1 VTSGRGNAATSRRP
15 GARIVIPIVIVG
27 IAVALVAGWLSFH
40 NNGLAASSS
49 GDLGACD
56 AAAIARDVLPSIV
69 TVETS
74 TSAGAGNGSGQVVR
88 TDGYVLTNYHVVGSA
103 AAAGAT
109 GGVAVRYTDGS
120 RSPATIVGIDPT
132 TDLAVIK
139 ADDRAAN
146 RPVIRIGSSG
156 DLVVGQPVVALGAPL
171 GLTST
176 VTHGIVS
183 ALDRYLPL
191 DVGGGQTAHLVDAVQ
206 TDASI
211 NPGNSG
217 GALVDCAGRLV
228 GVNSAIITAP
238 NSAGQAGGG
247 SIGLGFAIP
256 VDLAEP
262 LAEQLITTGQA
273 NHPTFGL
280 QAVPIVGP
288 SGGSTALFVT
298 VVDPGGPAEQA
309 GIQVGDKL
317 TVVDGRPA
325 RNVSQLEKIALLRN
339 AGDSVP
345 VTIVRNGAPTETAIV
360 LGSPAAGR

>member
-1 VTSGRGNAATSRRP
+1 MTGDSGSTTRRP
-15 GARIVIPIVIVG
+15 SASVVLPAVIVG
-27 IAVALVAGWLSFH
+27 VAVALVAGWLLFR
-40 NNGLAASSS
+40 NDAGGAASS
-49 GDLGACD
+49 GTAACD
-56 AAAIARDVLPSIV
+56 AAEVARNVLPSIV
-69 TVETS
+69 TVQTATGE
-74 TSAGAGNGSGQVVR
+74 GGGNGSGQVVR
-88 TDGYVLTNYHVVGSA
+88 PDGYVLTNYHVVSSA
-103 AAAGAT
+103 AAAGDS
-109 GGVAVRYTDGS
+109 GQVAVRYTDGT
-120 RSPATIVGIDPT
+120 RSPATIVGLDPT

-139 ADDRAAN
+139 ADDKAAG
-146 RPVIRIGSSG
+146 RPVIQLGSSG

-238 NSAGQAGGG
+238 NSAGQQGGG

-256 VDLAEP
+256 ADLADP
-262 LAEQLITTGQA
+262 IAEQLITTGQA

-280 QAVPIVGP
+280 QAIPLIGP
-288 SGGSTALFVT
+288 TGGSTGLFVS
-298 VVDPGGPAEQA
+298 VVDAGGPAEQA
-309 GIQVGDKL
+309 GLKVGDVI
-317 TVVDGRPA
+317 TAVDGRPA
-325 RNVSQLEKIALLRN
+325 RNVSQLEKLALVHQV
-339 AGDSVP
+339 GDSIP
-345 VTIVRNGAPTETAIV
+345 VTFVRSGAPTDTAIV
-360 LGSPAAGR
+360 LGNPAAGS

>member
-1 VTSGRGNAATSRRP
+1 ML
-15 GARIVIPIVIVG
+15 PIVIVG
-27 IAVALVAGWLSFH
+27 VAIALVAGWIAFH
-40 NNGLAASSS
+40 EDTGGAASSET
-49 GDLGACD
+49 GACD
-56 AAAIARDVLPSIV
+56 AAAVARNVLPSIV
-69 TVETS
+69 TVQTATS
-74 TSAGAGNGSGQVVR
+74 EGGGNGSGQVVR
-88 TDGYVLTNYHVVGSA
+88 PDGYVLTNYHVVSSA
-103 AAAGAT
+103 AAAGDT
-109 GGVAVRYTDGS
+109 GSVAVRYTDGT
-120 RSPATIVGIDPT
+120 RSPATIVGLDPT

-139 ADDRAAN
+139 AEDRAAG
-146 RPVIRIGSSG
+146 RPVVQIGSSG

-217 GALVDCAGRLV
+217 GALVDCAGRLI

-238 NSAGQAGGG
+238 NAAGQSGGG

-256 VDLAEP
+256 SDLADP
-262 LAEQLITTGQA
+262 IAEQLITTGQA

-280 QAVPIVGP
+280 QALPLIGP
-288 SGGSTALFVT
+288 SGGSTGLFVS

-309 GIQVGDKL
+309 GLQVGDL
-317 TVVDGRPA
+317 ITVVDGSPA
-325 RNVSQLEKIALLRN
+325 RNVSQLEKIALLREP
-339 AGDSVP
+339 GDSVK
-345 VTIVRNGAPTETAIV
+345 VTVVRDGSPTETAIV
-360 LGSPAAGR
+360 LGNPAAGN